1 MGEIM
6 KVEYDEKADILYIR
20 LEPKGKIVD
29 TDMLDDDV
37 LVDLDGNGK
46 IVGIEVWGA
55 SKNITEPIAK
65 VLAKKL
71 KGTMI
76 ARA

>member
-1 MGEIM
+1 M
-6 KVEYDEKADILYIR
+6 KVDYDEKADILYIR
-20 LEPKGKIVD
+20 LDRNSKIVD
-29 TDMLDDDV
+29 TDMLDDEV
-37 LVDLDGNGK
+37 LVDLDKNGK

-71 KGTMI
+71 KSSMM
-76 ARA
+76 AKA